1 MEAKEILQIV
11 ADHYGIKTE
20 YLSGLN
26 RTQTYVEARKMYCYL
41 SRELPR
47 REVARTIGLNTSTVR
62 YHTLDMRDLI
72 PTSRRLSDIYEKLTI
87 KLYKEM
93 TVKITNSQLRT
104 LHNTIRHFI
113 ENGQTNHIADEL
125 VFLHLDDIAE
135 KIRKRLR
142 ADKKNLAL
150 DEKQQRALV
159 IWYIRHSETIND
171 LCQQTVS
178 ILIFIINQIKP
189 DERKYQDDQS
199 EDRRPLPGN

>member
-1 MEAKEILQIV
+1 MGAKEILQIV
-11 ADHYGIKTE
+11 AEHYGIKSE
-20 YLSGLN
+20 YLAGQGRNQL
-26 RTQTYVEARKMYCYL
+26 YVEARKMYCYL

-47 REVARTIGLNTSTVR
+47 REVSRTIGLNTSTVR

-72 PTSRRLSDIYEKLTI
+72 PTNRRLSDIYEKLTI

-199 EDRRPLPGN
+199 ED